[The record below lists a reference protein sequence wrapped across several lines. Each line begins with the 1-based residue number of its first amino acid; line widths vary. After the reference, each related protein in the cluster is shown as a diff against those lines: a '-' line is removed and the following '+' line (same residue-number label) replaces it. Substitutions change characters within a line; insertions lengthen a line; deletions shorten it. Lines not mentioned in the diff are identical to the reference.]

1 MRNSSRRQHGGFALV
16 LSLWAVL
23 VVLVLA
29 GVLDSYVSSRLEQ
42 AQAIR
47 MRLQD
52 ELDLYSTRSTVL
64 YLLGTQRF
72 TRAGLT
78 SDTQEPAE
86 LERTAQDL
94 RIDPVGGEISL
105 DGSAYAGLGR
115 TRFSLQDEA
124 GLVPL
129 NSESQ
134 QTLESLLL
142 EFGTDATL
150 ASRLLDALAD
160 YRDANEL
167 ARLNGAENAEYAAAG
182 EPPPANT
189 DLRTAAELTR
199 VLGWR
204 EWLAQNPGF
213 RLHEWLSVTREGAF
227 NPNVVPAQLLQRLPG
242 VDADAAR
249 RIIEQRREQPFRS
262 APDFAARSDTTLA
275 MAEDEFRFFPSEMLQ
290 LRLWRNGAAHAE
302 LLALHLTPLSM
313 NAPWQ
318 ISSIYRVN
326 QKQQDEVHE
335 NSSPLFGNSTPSGF

>member
-1 MRNSSRRQHGGFALV
+1 MRNSKTRRNGGFALV

-47 MRLQD
+47 LRLQD

-78 SDTQEPAE
+78 TSTQEPGE
-86 LERTAQDL
+86 LERTASDL
-94 RIDPVGGEISL
+94 RIDPVGGEITL

-115 TRFSLQDEA
+115 TRFALQDEA
-124 GLVPL
+124 GLISL

-134 QTLESLLL
+134 QSLESLLL
-142 EFGTDATL
+142 EFGTEATL
-150 ASRLLDALAD
+150 GSRLLDALAD
-160 YRDANEL
+160 YRDANGL
-167 ARLNGAENAEYAAAG
+167 ARLNGAEDAEYAAAG
-182 EPPPANT
+182 ESPPANA

-204 EWLAQNPGF
+204 DWLARNPGF
-213 RLHEWLSVTREGAF
+213 RLHDWLSVSRAGAF
-227 NPNVVPAQLLQRLPG
+227 NPNVVPATLLQRLPG
-242 VDADAAR
+242 LDADAAR
-249 RIIEQRREQPFRS
+249 LILEQRREQPFRS
-262 APDFAARSDTTLA
+262 APDFNARSDTTLA
-275 MAEDEFRFFPSEMLQ
+275 MAEDEFRFFPSETLQ
-290 LRLWRNGAAHAE
+290 LRLWREGAAHAE
-302 LLALHLTPLSM
+302 LLALQLTPLSM
-313 NAPWQ
+313 HDPWQ
-318 ISSIYRVN
+318 INSIYRVN

-335 NSSPLFGNSTPSGF
+335 SSSPLFGNGTPSGF